1 MNSIDNLKAT
11 IAKKGGVAMQNRFQ
25 IFFTPPTA
33 NSVKSLLNKDIKSLI
48 GDLAKNAISG
58 GSPKNVIPDPRDISI
73 LCEAVSFPGRQIST
87 LDYIADRQAI
97 KVPYSIINEDVSMTF
112 ILTNDYYMKKVF
124 DTWASGI
131 FDVENYRA
139 GYKKD
144 FVTDIVIQQLDQN
157 NIPIYSV
164 KLEGAFPTTVSAVN
178 LDNNSEN
185 TIQKMTV
192 TMSYENYVPEDIVD
206 STKSVANS
214 VIDGILGI

>member
-11 IAKKGGVAMQNRFQ
+11 IAKKGGLAMQNRFQ

-33 NSVKSLLNKDIKSLI
+33 NSVKSLLNQDIGSLI

-58 GSPKNVIPDPRDISI
+58 GSAKNLIPDPRDISI

-87 LDYIADRQAI
+87 IDYIAERQGI
-97 KVPYSIINEDVSMTF
+97 KVPYSVINEDVSMTF
-112 ILTNDYYMKKVF
+112 LLTNDYFIKKMF
-124 DTWASGI
+124 DAWSTGI
-131 FDVENYRA
+131 FDVEKYRA
-139 GYKKD
+139 GYKND

-157 NIPIYSV
+157 NVPVYSV
-164 KLEGAFPTTVSAVN
+164 RLEGAFPTTISAIN

-192 TMSYENYVPEDIVD
+192 TMSYENYIPEGLVD
-206 STKSVANS
+206 TAFSTASVALNS
-214 VIDGILGI
+214 LLG

>member
-11 IAKKGGVAMQNRFQ
+11 IAKKGGLAMQNRFQ

-33 NSVKSLLNKDIKSLI
+33 NSVKSLLNKDIRSLI

-58 GSPKNVIPDPRDISI
+58 GAPKNLIPDPRDISI

-87 LDYIADRQAI
+87 LEYIADRQSI

-112 ILTNDYYMKKVF
+112 VLTNDYYIKKLF
-124 DTWASGI
+124 DTWSTGI

-144 FVTDIVIQQLDQN
+144 FVTDIVIQQLDHN

-164 KLEGAFPTTVSAVN
+164 RLEGAFPTTVSAIN

>member
-11 IAKKGGVAMQNRFQ
+11 IAKKGGLAMQNRFQ

-58 GSPKNVIPDPRDISI
+58 ASPKNVIPDPRDISI

>member
-11 IAKKGGVAMQNRFQ
+11 IAKKGGLAMQNRFQ

-33 NSVKSLLNKDIKSLI
+33 NSVKALLNKDIRSLI

-58 GSPKNVIPDPRDISI
+58 GAPKNLIPDPRDISI

-87 LDYIADRQAI
+87 LDYTADRQAI
-97 KVPYSIINEDVSMTF
+97 KIPYSIINEDVSMTF
-112 ILTNDYYMKKVF
+112 VLTNDYYIKKLF
-124 DTWASGI
+124 DTWSTGI

-144 FVTDIVIQQLDQN
+144 FVTDIVIQQLDHN

-164 KLEGAFPTTVSAVN
+164 RLEGAFPTTVSAIN

>member
-1 MNSIDNLKAT
+1 
-11 IAKKGGVAMQNRFQ
+11 
-25 IFFTPPTA
+25 
-33 NSVKSLLNKDIKSLI
+33 
-48 GDLAKNAISG
+48 
-58 GSPKNVIPDPRDISI
+58 
-73 LCEAVSFPGRQIST
+73 
-87 LDYIADRQAI
+87 
-97 KVPYSIINEDVSMTF
+97 
-112 ILTNDYYMKKVF
+112 MKKVF

>member
-11 IAKKGGVAMQNRFQ
+11 IAKKGGLAMQNRFQ

-33 NSVKSLLNKDIKSLI
+33 NSIKSLLNKDIKSLI

>member
-1 MNSIDNLKAT
+1 MNSIDNLKAV
-11 IAKKGGVAMQNRFQ
+11 ISKKGGLAMQNRFQ

-33 NSVKSLLNKDIKSLI
+33 NSVKSLLNQDIGSLI

-58 GSPKNVIPDPRDISI
+58 GSAKNLIPDPRDISI

-87 LDYIADRQAI
+87 IDYIAERQGI
-97 KVPYSIINEDVSMTF
+97 KVPYSVINEDVSMTF
-112 ILTNDYYMKKVF
+112 LLTNDYFIKKMF
-124 DTWASGI
+124 DAWSTGI
-131 FDVENYRA
+131 FDVEKYRA

-157 NIPIYSV
+157 NVPVYSV
-164 KLEGAFPTTVSAVN
+164 RLEGAFPTTISAIN

-192 TMSYENYVPEDIVD
+192 TMSYENYIPEGLVD
-206 STKSVANS
+206 TAFSTASVALNS
-214 VIDGILGI
+214 LLG

>member
-11 IAKKGGVAMQNRFQ
+11 IAKKGGLAMQNRFQ

-33 NSVKSLLNKDIKSLI
+33 NSVKSLLNQDIGSLI
-48 GDLAKNAISG
+48 GDIAKNAISG
-58 GSPKNVIPDPRDISI
+58 GSAKNLIPDPRDISI

-87 LDYIADRQAI
+87 IDYIAERQGI
-97 KVPYSIINEDVSMTF
+97 KVPYSVINEDVSMTF
-112 ILTNDYYMKKVF
+112 LLTNDYFIKKMF
-124 DTWASGI
+124 DAWSTGI
-131 FDVENYRA
+131 FDVEKYRA

-157 NIPIYSV
+157 NVPVYSV
-164 KLEGAFPTTVSAVN
+164 RLEGAFPTTISAVN

-192 TMSYENYVPEDIVD
+192 TMSYENYIPEGLVD
-206 STKSVANS
+206 TAFSTASVALNS
-214 VIDGILGI
+214 LLG

>member
-11 IAKKGGVAMQNRFQ
+11 IAKKGGLAMQNRFQ

-33 NSVKSLLNKDIKSLI
+33 NSVKSLLNQDIGSLI
-48 GDLAKNAISG
+48 GDIAKNAISG
-58 GSPKNVIPDPRDISI
+58 GSAKNLIPDPRDISI

-87 LDYIADRQAI
+87 IDYIAERQGI
-97 KVPYSIINEDVSMTF
+97 KVPYSVINEDVSMTF
-112 ILTNDYYMKKVF
+112 LLTNDYFIKKMF
-124 DTWASGI
+124 DAWSTGI
-131 FDVENYRA
+131 FDVEKYRA

-157 NIPIYSV
+157 NIPVYSV
-164 KLEGAFPTTVSAVN
+164 RLEGAFPTTISAVN

-192 TMSYENYVPEDIVD
+192 TMSYENYIPEGLVD
-206 STKSVANS
+206 TAFSTASVALNS
-214 VIDGILGI
+214 LLG

>member
-1 MNSIDNLKAT
+1 MNSIDNLKAV
-11 IAKKGGVAMQNRFQ
+11 ISKKGGLAMQNRFQ

-33 NSVKSLLNKDIKSLI
+33 NSVRSLLNQDIGSLI

-58 GSPKNVIPDPRDISI
+58 GSPKNLIPDPRDIAI

-87 LDYIADRQAI
+87 IDYIAERQAI
-97 KVPYSIINEDVSMTF
+97 KIPYSVINEDISMTF
-112 ILTNDYYMKKVF
+112 LLTNDYYVKKMF
-124 DTWASGI
+124 DTWSTGI

-144 FVTDIVIQQLDQN
+144 FVTDIVIQQLDHN
-157 NIPIYSV
+157 NIPVYAV
-164 KLEGAFPTTVSAVN
+164 RLEGAFPTTISAIN

-185 TIQKMTV
+185 TVQKMTV

-206 STKSVANS
+206 TAFSTAATVLNS
-214 VIDGILGI
+214 LLG

>member
-11 IAKKGGVAMQNRFQ
+11 IAKKGGLAMQNRFQ

-33 NSVKSLLNKDIKSLI
+33 NSVKSLLNQDIGSLI

-58 GSPKNVIPDPRDISI
+58 GSAKNLIPDPRDISI

-87 LDYIADRQAI
+87 IDYIAERQGI
-97 KVPYSIINEDVSMTF
+97 KVPYSVINEDVSMTF
-112 ILTNDYYMKKVF
+112 LLTNDYFIKKMF
-124 DTWASGI
+124 DAWSTGI
-131 FDVENYRA
+131 FDVEKYRA

-157 NIPIYSV
+157 NVPVYSV
-164 KLEGAFPTTVSAVN
+164 RLEGAFPTTISAIN

-192 TMSYENYVPEDIVD
+192 TMSYENYIPEGLVD
-206 STKSVANS
+206 TAFSTASVALNS
-214 VIDGILGI
+214 LLG

>member
-11 IAKKGGVAMQNRFQ
+11 IAKKGGLAMQNRFQ

-33 NSVKSLLNKDIKSLI
+33 NSVKSLLNQDIGSLI

-58 GSPKNVIPDPRDISI
+58 GSAKNLIPDPRDISI

-87 LDYIADRQAI
+87 IDYIAERQGI
-97 KVPYSIINEDVSMTF
+97 KVPYSVINEDVSMTF
-112 ILTNDYYMKKVF
+112 LLTNDYFIKKMF
-124 DTWASGI
+124 DAWSTGI
-131 FDVENYRA
+131 FDVEKYRA

-144 FVTDIVIQQLDQN
+144 FVTDIVIQRLDQN
-157 NIPIYSV
+157 NVPVYSV
-164 KLEGAFPTTVSAVN
+164 RLEGAFPTTISAIN

-192 TMSYENYVPEDIVD
+192 TMSYENYIPEGLVD
-206 STKSVANS
+206 TAFSTASVALNS
-214 VIDGILGI
+214 LLG

>member
-1 MNSIDNLKAT
+1 MNSIDNLKAV
-11 IAKKGGVAMQNRFQ
+11 ISKKGGLAMQNRFQ

-33 NSVKSLLNKDIKSLI
+33 NSVRSLLNQDIGSLI

-58 GSPKNVIPDPRDISI
+58 GSPKNLIPDPRDIAI

-87 LDYIADRQAI
+87 IDYIAERQGI
-97 KVPYSIINEDVSMTF
+97 KVPYSVINEDVSMTF
-112 ILTNDYYMKKVF
+112 LLTNDYFIKKMF
-124 DTWASGI
+124 DAWSTGI
-131 FDVENYRA
+131 FDVEKYRA

-157 NIPIYSV
+157 NVPVYSV
-164 KLEGAFPTTVSAVN
+164 RLEGAFPTTISAVN

-192 TMSYENYVPEDIVD
+192 TMSYENYIPEGLVD
-206 STKSVANS
+206 TAFSTASVALNS
-214 VIDGILGI
+214 LLG

>member
-11 IAKKGGVAMQNRFQ
+11 IAKKGGLAMQNRFQ

-58 GSPKNVIPDPRDISI
+58 GSPKNLIPDPRDISI

-87 LDYIADRQAI
+87 LEYIADRQAI

-112 ILTNDYYMKKVF
+112 VLTNDYYIKKLF
-124 DTWASGI
+124 DTWSTGI

-144 FVTDIVIQQLDQN
+144 FVTDIVIQQLDHN
-157 NIPIYSV
+157 NVPIYSV
-164 KLEGAFPTTVSAVN
+164 RLEGAFPTTVSAIN

>member
-11 IAKKGGVAMQNRFQ
+11 IAKKGGLAMQNRFQ

-33 NSVKSLLNKDIKSLI
+33 NSVKSLLNKDIRSLI

-58 GSPKNVIPDPRDISI
+58 GSPKNLIPDPRDISI

-87 LDYIADRQAI
+87 LEYIADRQAI

-112 ILTNDYYMKKVF
+112 VLTNDYYIKKLF
-124 DTWASGI
+124 DTWSTGI

-144 FVTDIVIQQLDQN
+144 FVTDIVIQQLDHN
-157 NIPIYSV
+157 NVPIYSV
-164 KLEGAFPTTVSAVN
+164 RLEGAFPTTVSAIN

>member
-11 IAKKGGVAMQNRFQ
+11 IAKKGGLAMQNRFQ

-58 GSPKNVIPDPRDISI
+58 GSPKNLIPDPRDISI

-87 LDYIADRQAI
+87 LDYIAERQAI
-97 KVPYSIINEDVSMTF
+97 KVPYSIINEDVSFTF
-112 ILTNDYYMKKVF
+112 ILTNDYYMKKLF
-124 DTWASGI
+124 DTWSTGI

-144 FVTDIVIQQLDQN
+144 FVTDIVIQQLDHN
-157 NIPIYSV
+157 NVPIYSV
-164 KLEGAFPTTVSAVN
+164 RLEGAFPTTVSAIN

-185 TIQKMTV
+185 TVQKMTV

-214 VIDGILGI
+214 VIDSVLGI

>member
-11 IAKKGGVAMQNRFQ
+11 IAKKGGLAMQNRFQ

-33 NSVKSLLNKDIKSLI
+33 NSVKSLLNQDIGSLI

-58 GSPKNVIPDPRDISI
+58 GSAKNLIPDPRDISI

-87 LDYIADRQAI
+87 IDYIAERQGI
-97 KVPYSIINEDVSMTF
+97 KVPYSVINEDVSMTF
-112 ILTNDYYMKKVF
+112 LLTNDYFIKKMF
-124 DTWASGI
+124 DAWSTGI
-131 FDVENYRA
+131 FDVEKYRA

-157 NIPIYSV
+157 NVPVYSV
-164 KLEGAFPTTVSAVN
+164 RLEGAFPTTISAVN

-192 TMSYENYVPEDIVD
+192 TMSYENYIPEGLVD
-206 STKSVANS
+206 TAFSTASVALNS
-214 VIDGILGI
+214 LLG